1 MCLMKLIII
10 IPKKMVVAR
19 EMKIN
24 FDNGGIHLTMPEDNL
39 TMTCGHLMMAE
50 DFDDSDAPSYNVKH
64 VMEIP
69 DSLDWLS
76 KSV

>member
-1 MCLMKLIII
+1 MCMMQLIKI

-24 FDNGGIHLTMPEDNL
+24 FDNGGVHLTMPEDNL
-39 TMTCGHLMMAE
+39 TMTCGHLMMAK
-50 DFDDSDAPSYNVKH
+50 DFDDSGAPSYNVKQ

-69 DSLDWLS
+69 DLLDWLS